1 MYKWILFGI
10 IIISFLTSCG
20 KKETEEPVNMGYN
33 YFPVEKS
40 LYSIYEVDSIVWDDF
55 NNSIDT
61 FSYSV
66 KLLVDSQFTDNA
78 GRISYWWKKYVK
90 TDSTNFEFASNYT
103 ITKTNSR
110 VESLVENIRE
120 ISIIFPLSAGSKWN
134 SNSLNSNKKTD
145 AICDEIDFQKTIL
158 NHSYDS
164 CASIVYQEDINLVQE
179 SVHKAV
185 FARNVGII
193 YEKRLHKVQKTTGIR
208 GYSTEYKIISYG
220 KE

>member
-78 GRISYWWKKYVK
+78 GRTSYWWKKYVK
-90 TDSTNFEFASNYT
+90 TDSTNFEFVSNYT

-110 VESLVENIRE
+110 VETLVENIRE
-120 ISIIFPLSAGSKWN
+120 INLIFPLNAGANWD
-134 SNSLNSNKKTD
+134 SNSLNSDDATD
-145 AICDEIDFQKTIL
+145 AICDEVDVQKVIL
-158 NHSYDS
+158 NNAYDS
-164 CASIVYQEDINLVQE
+164 CASIVYQEDINLVRE
-179 SVHKAV
+179 IVHNAI
-185 FARNVGII
+185 FARNVGMI
-193 YEKRLHKVQKTTGIR
+193 YEKKIFKVEKTTGLR
-208 GYSTEYKIISYG
+208 GYLTEYKLISYG